1 MTDDRGP
8 SQDADRPHLPP
19 SPRRHPLLTA
29 LMVIIGI
36 ILLLPGVCSLVF
48 LAMAGGGGSGD
59 LWGLWMVCFVIS
71 FGGIALLVA
80 ASK

>member
-8 SQDADRPHLPP
+8 SGDADRLPP
-19 SPRRHPLLTA
+19 SPRRHPLLTV

-36 ILLLPGVCSLVF
+36 ILLLPGVCSLIF
-48 LAMAGGGGSGD
+48 LGLAGSGSGE

-71 FGGIALLVA
+71 FGGIALLIA
-80 ASK
+80 AAR

>member
-1 MTDDRGP
+1 MSDDQGLSEP
-8 SQDADRPHLPP
+8 APP
-19 SPRRHPLLTA
+19 SRRHPLLTV

-36 ILLLPGVCSLVF
+36 ILLLPGVCSLIF
-48 LAMAGGGGSGD
+48 LALAGGGGSGD
-59 LWGLWMVCFVIS
+59 LWGLWLVCFVIS

>member
-1 MTDDRGP
+1 MTDDRG
-8 SQDADRPHLPP
+8 SSGDADRPHLPP
-19 SPRRHPLLTA
+19 ARRHPLLTV

-48 LAMAGGGGSGD
+48 LALAGGSGGE

-80 ASK
+80 AAK